1 MMRVD
6 GQPATS
12 VPATDRGLNY
22 GDGLF
27 ETVRVHAGGLPLLA
41 RHLDRLRGGCA
52 RLGLPYPG
60 DETIG
65 EDAQALLAAG
75 MAEGVLRIVLTRGSG
90 GRGYAP
96 PLDAPGRRIVSLHPL
111 PAGLAAPIALGT
123 CNTRLGTSPTL
134 GGLKHL
140 GRLEQVLAARET
152 AAAGWDEGLMLDAAG
167 CVVEATRHNL
177 FYWRDGGLHTPP
189 VQAAGV
195 AGVMR
200 ALVLESMIAAGIP
213 GGEAPLRYDEL
224 HAIDGMFLCNA
235 VAGVRTVGCLH
246 GQPLDEGGE
255 MKALKE
261 TLRAAGVAW
270 LA

>member
-1 MMRVD
+1 MMRID
-6 GQPATS
+6 GQPAAS

-27 ETVRVHAGGLPLLA
+27 ETIRVHAGGVPLLA
-41 RHLDRLRGGCA
+41 RHLDRLRAGCT

-60 DETIG
+60 DETIR
-65 EDAQALLAAG
+65 EDARVLLAGG
-75 MAEGVLRIVLTRGSG
+75 MAEGVLRIVLTRGDG

-96 PLDAPGRRIVSLHPL
+96 PEDATGRRIASLHPL
-111 PAGLAAPIALGT
+111 PAGLERRMILGV
-123 CNTRLGTSPTL
+123 CDTRLGASPAL

-152 AAAGWDEGLMLDAAG
+152 AAAGWDEGLMLDASG
-167 CVVEATRHNL
+167 CVVAGTRHNL
-177 FYWRDGGLHTPP
+177 FYWRDGGLYTPP
-189 VQAAGV
+189 LQAAGV

-200 ALVLESMIAAGIP
+200 ALVLENMVAAGIP
-213 GGEAPLRYDEL
+213 GGETPLRYDEL

-235 VAGVRTVGCLH
+235 VAGLRAVGCLD
-246 GQPLDEGGE
+246 GRPAGEGGE
-255 MKALKE
+255 MKELREK
-261 TLRAAGVAW
+261 LRAAGVAW